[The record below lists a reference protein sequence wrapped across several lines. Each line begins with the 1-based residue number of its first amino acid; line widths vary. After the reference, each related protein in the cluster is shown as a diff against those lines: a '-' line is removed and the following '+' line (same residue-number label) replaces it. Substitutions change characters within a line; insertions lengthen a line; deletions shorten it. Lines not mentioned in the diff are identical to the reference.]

1 MVFSQNLPVIIHP
14 AGLAVNIEPWKAL
27 TWQIKNGNVTV
38 ENNTPYVVRLEQKVK
53 LMASGTIAT
62 LAKTYILPGEKMM
75 ASAPAKISV
84 SEKQIEI
91 YPATRYGYKAGN
103 YIADLQ
109 Q

>member
-1 MVFSQNLPVIIHP
+1 
-14 AGLAVNIEPWKAL
+14 
-27 TWQIKNGNVTV
+27 
-38 ENNTPYVVRLEQKVK
+38 
-53 LMASGTIAT
+53 
-62 LAKTYILPGEKMM
+62 MM
-75 ASAPAKISV
+75 ASAPAKISA

>member
-14 AGLAVNIEPWKAL
+14 AGTAVNIEPRKAL
-27 TWQIKNGNVTV
+27 TADKNGNVTV

-62 LAKTYILPGEKMM
+62 LAKTYILPGENDGQRP
-75 ASAPAKISV
+75 SQNISIR
-84 SEKQIEI
+84 KQIEI
-91 YPATRYGYKAGN
+91 YPATRYGYKAGK